1 MFKNDQ
7 QTQTEIIH
15 TLQVK
20 DTGAQY
26 SSPSDSDDSSSSD
39 FDSDIEGTE
48 NITVTRRDIHRH
60 SASSEDLYT
69 NAMPPHKR
77 FRTSTPEPK
86 ERLPDREQIRCP
98 LKEIINHRPA
108 LHIPPVNL
116 TVAPGGRAANVQLG
130 RQRVNAMAGRGRNPP
145 QPQPLQGADPALV
158 QILQMMQNRDANRDN
173 SRKQFLMFP
182 KESFTGQD
190 KKLAKS
196 HWAKFSK
203 YLDYQNQQ
211 GTIPRDLAHLPDIKS
226 MFKLTLQDI
235 ALGWFET
242 ESPNWL
248 TEDQMKQSF
257 LKRFNP
263 WGDTRRQQQ
272 DAWNKLKFNMTKDD
286 VDSFVV
292 DMKTLASILGHNDNV
307 IMEKFK
313 DVFPDPNIEAA
324 LIAMDDFAAMQTKA
338 KQLVHI
344 YKPAHDS
351 PMASAAILVH
361 TEDNTATKSKSSQPK
376 SNQHQLAP
384 INQPQENP
392 NTGDSDY
399 NGGQRGR
406 GRGHDRGTHGRGS
419 GGNSNNRYDH
429 QERGAGRGQGQRDFH
444 YNKGRGQDNSY
455 RGRRRQWDGN
465 DSNNRDRDNRDRN
478 SDGQGNSNR
487 GRKWDNN
494 NRGQGHSDRGR
505 GRRWNPNQQYH
516 DPGYQQ
522 ESQFPNPNHYRPPPM
537 GHQYRY
543 PIPYGQYSYPQ
554 QQQQYQSQRPTPSQ
568 QATNICQLCHSQ
580 GHYDYQCQFAGDFMA
595 RTQKAFNQGRSY
607 SHQDPNHGDWSQGE
621 NDNNDPNGQPF
632 Q

>member
-7 QTQTEIIH
+7 QTQTETIH

-20 DTGAQY
+20 DTGTQY

-48 NITVTRRDIHRH
+48 NITVTRRDIHRL

-69 NAMPPHKR
+69 NPTPPHKR
-77 FRTSTPEPK
+77 FRTSTPEPQERQPDK
-86 ERLPDREQIRCP
+86 EPIRCP

-108 LHIPPVNL
+108 LQIPPVDL
-116 TVAPGGRAANVQLG
+116 TVTPGRRATNIQLG
-130 RQRVNAMAGRGRNPP
+130 RQRVNTMAGRGRNPP
-145 QPQPLQGADPALV
+145 LQGADPTLV
-158 QILQMMQNRDANRDN
+158 QILQMMQNRDANGDN

-196 HWAKFSK
+196 HWAEFSK

-211 GTIPRDLAHLPDIKS
+211 GTIPCDLAHLPDIKS

-272 DAWNKLKFNMTKDD
+272 DTWNKLKFDMTKDD
-286 VDSFVV
+286 IDSFIV
-292 DMKTLASILGHNDNV
+292 DMKTLASIVGHNDNV

-313 DVFPDPNIEAA
+313 DIFPDPNIEAA
-324 LIAMDDFAAMQTKA
+324 LIAMDDFALMQTKA

-361 TEDNTATKSKSSQPK
+361 TVDKTATKSKSSQPK

-384 INQPQENP
+384 INQPQQNP
-392 NTGDSDY
+392 NIEDSDY
-399 NGGQRGR
+399 NVGQCGR
-406 GRGHDRGTHGRGS
+406 GRGT
-419 GGNSNNRYDH
+419 
-429 QERGAGRGQGQRDFH
+429 
-444 YNKGRGQDNSY
+444 
-455 RGRRRQWDGN
+455 
-465 DSNNRDRDNRDRN
+465 
-478 SDGQGNSNR
+478 
-487 GRKWDNN
+487 
-494 NRGQGHSDRGR
+494 
-505 GRRWNPNQQYH
+505 
-516 DPGYQQ
+516 
-522 ESQFPNPNHYRPPPM
+522 
-537 GHQYRY
+537 
-543 PIPYGQYSYPQ
+543 
-554 QQQQYQSQRPTPSQ
+554 
-568 QATNICQLCHSQ
+568 
-580 GHYDYQCQFAGDFMA
+580 
-595 RTQKAFNQGRSY
+595 
-607 SHQDPNHGDWSQGE
+607 
-621 NDNNDPNGQPF
+621 
-632 Q
+632 